1 MLQQSDTDAHWQD
14 VLARI
19 QTDSQFRQFKKFL
32 YYGEV
37 GGTRV
42 GAVIANKNLQ
52 YTSYALNKGDF
63 DRLLAAKQS
72 GRVDLAFVVAV
83 ANGAYVTHHDAEEYA
98 ELLRDLTPRSGRFGE
113 FWTLTEQDVTGEE
126 APF

>member
-63 DRLLAAKQS
+63 DRLLPPNRAAGWILPS
-72 GRVDLAFVVAV
+72 SLPSPTAP
-83 ANGAYVTHHDAEEYA
+83 TSPITT
-98 ELLRDLTPRSGRFGE
+98 LRS
-113 FWTLTEQDVTGEE
+113 TLSFSET
-126 APF
+126 